1 MRKTWFSY
9 LEWMS
14 FVIITAAFAAA
25 YLPAASA
32 ALLRGNQYTAVSLV
46 FLAAVLAVVCWFA
59 GQKTAGIFAG
69 MVSEGKVWKSARFR
83 QALEIFSVVCLLAAS
98 VAYRMQL
105 LKEPGV
111 PKDSIYY
118 DMAFINNAGG
128 VPSLAH
134 GASYCYAAV
143 LSTLFSFSGNKA
155 AAGLVLQA
163 ALQVLSLLVLYL
175 GIRRLAGKT
184 EAFWSVAIL
193 AFLPSYTGKIYELEP
208 ETFYF
213 FLWVL
218 GVFLIGQCGM
228 AKGRTGSRI
237 AFLLA
242 GIYIGVM
249 GFLDIS
255 GWLLSLFAGWLCI
268 KKVKKEDGEEE
279 ARKEKRRDSGKELL
293 FCLLGAAGGMAFCL
307 TLDAALSGL
316 SLESIWNTW
325 LGLYS
330 WRENA
335 WILSWPESDPLI
347 GSALCFGNML
357 MVPLRGETGV

>member
-143 LSTLFSFSGNKA
+143 LSTLFSFRDRK
-155 AAGLVLQA
+155 
-163 ALQVLSLLVLYL
+163 
-175 GIRRLAGKT
+175 
-184 EAFWSVAIL
+184 SV
-193 AFLPSYTGKIYELEP
+193 
-208 ETFYF
+208 
-213 FLWVL
+213 V
-218 GVFLIGQCGM
+218 
-228 AKGRTGSRI
+228 
-237 AFLLA
+237 
-242 GIYIGVM
+242 
-249 GFLDIS
+249 
-255 GWLLSLFAGWLCI
+255 
-268 KKVKKEDGEEE
+268 
-279 ARKEKRRDSGKELL
+279 
-293 FCLLGAAGGMAFCL
+293 
-307 TLDAALSGL
+307 
-316 SLESIWNTW
+316 
-325 LGLYS
+325 
-330 WRENA
+330 
-335 WILSWPESDPLI
+335 
-347 GSALCFGNML
+347 
-357 MVPLRGETGV
+357 

>member
-242 GIYIGVM
+242 GIYIGA
-249 GFLDIS
+249 I
-255 GWLLSLFAGWLCI
+255 
-268 KKVKKEDGEEE
+268 
-279 ARKEKRRDSGKELL
+279 
-293 FCLLGAAGGMAFCL
+293 
-307 TLDAALSGL
+307 
-316 SLESIWNTW
+316 
-325 LGLYS
+325 
-330 WRENA
+330 
-335 WILSWPESDPLI
+335 
-347 GSALCFGNML
+347 
-357 MVPLRGETGV
+357 